1 MGKDKTP
8 ARIDPETTR
17 AKAAEKH
24 LKKKVVLPV
33 FDTRQM
39 TAYHH
44 SVAFMVA
51 KMANASQL
59 QFLKEQVE
67 KAQKEGL
74 SFDQFAKNIEG
85 QIPLSRARKALIFDT
100 NLRSARA
107 AGRWQAIEDT
117 KELLPFL
124 EYGPSDAG
132 KPRDSHRH
140 YYGVILPTDHDFWK
154 THFPPNG
161 YGCRCKTYRL
171 TRAQAQRKGGP
182 SKDFEFNDDDVQESF
197 RHNHTRRLEA
207 LADLAE
213 KRFGT
218 AFAQRLKQET
228 LALYEAEAG
237 KIADALEDFQV
248 DTGYRPPLPTK
259 GNIYEEAR
267 YYVVSNG
274 RATGLEHSSA
284 YSKDGKLLFT
294 ASGTEGKIQYDKKF
308 LDLLEEHPGSV
319 LYHNH
324 PSGGTLS
331 IDDFRFAAD
340 YQLKKIV
347 AFGTTEEAE
356 YVGWSFAKGYEIAE
370 SISGIRLHIREH
382 FMSAYNAGVLAY
394 EDGNILIG
402 HVINQILKAQKMIG
416 YEVIKPG
423 KMTAEAIEKY
433 QSLIE
438 ETVKSYKGSKK

>member
-8 ARIDPETTR
+8 ARIDPKTTR

-74 SFDQFAKNIEG
+74 SFDQFARNIEG

-182 SKDFEFNDDDVQESF
+182 SKDFEFSDDDVQESF

-274 RATGLEHSSA
+274 RATGVEHSCA
-284 YSKDGKLLFT
+284 YNKDGKLLFT
-294 ASGTEGKIQYDKKF
+294 ASGTVDSINYDEKYLK
-308 LDLLEEHPGSV
+308 LLEANPGSV

-324 PSGGTLS
+324 PSGATLS
-331 IDDFRFAAD
+331 IDDFCFSAK
-340 YQLKKIV
+340 YKLEKII

-356 YVGWSFAKGYEIAE
+356 YAGRALINEGGILFDVVKK
-370 SISGIRLHIREH
+370 SISPHIFKH
-382 FMSAYNAGVLAY
+382 FRAAYDAGKMSR
-394 EDGNILIG
+394 EDGNILLS
-402 HVINQILKAQKMIG
+402 HLRNEILKSQKMVE
-416 YEVIKPG
+416 YEIVKPG
-423 KMTAEAIEKY
+423 KITAEIIKKY
-433 QSLIE
+433 KDFIKE
-438 ETVKSYKGSKK
+438 IVESYGKG